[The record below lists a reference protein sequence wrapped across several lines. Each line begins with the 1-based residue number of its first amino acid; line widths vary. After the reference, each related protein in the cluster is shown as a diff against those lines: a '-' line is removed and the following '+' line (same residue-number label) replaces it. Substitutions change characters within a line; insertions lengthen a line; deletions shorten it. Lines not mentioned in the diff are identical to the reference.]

1 MSNASM
7 ASPYRGSLPVLVEH
21 GRSRVEGE
29 IHGQHL
35 GLISVVRTDHPDLP
49 PAWREGVE
57 SHRKGEIKQFLIT

>member
-1 MSNASM
+1 MLEEDGGN
-7 ASPYRGSLPVLVEH
+7 
-21 GRSRVEGE
+21 RVEGE